1 MIDVRR
7 NVASGEA
14 PDHSRIQLVDRQD
27 ATPETVL
34 GKLRERSW
42 VHFACHGSIDTKSPF
57 ESGFVLHEGRLSL
70 RSIMDANLPNAE
82 LAFLAACHSAAAESK
97 APNEV
102 LSLAA
107 AMQFCGF
114 RAIVGTLWTMDDKDG
129 PVLAEAFYKHML
141 RNGLDK
147 ANVLDSAEAVHLA
160 TKAMRESGVPAR
172 RWATFIH
179 IGV

>member
-1 MIDVRR
+1 
-7 NVASGEA
+7 
-14 PDHSRIQLVDRQD
+14 
-27 ATPETVL
+27 
-34 GKLRERSW
+34 
-42 VHFACHGSIDTKSPF
+42 
-57 ESGFVLHEGRLSL
+57 
-70 RSIMDANLPNAE
+70 
-82 LAFLAACHSAAAESK
+82 
-97 APNEV
+97 
-102 LSLAA
+102 
-107 AMQFCGF
+107 
-114 RAIVGTLWTMDDKDG
+114 MDDKDG